1 MKALHIMRAM
11 SADRFNG
18 YQDLRLVE
26 IPKPAVSDERVLVRL
41 TAAGVTTGKGPNDV
55 CSQHN

>member
-1 MKALHIMRAM
+1 MRAM